1 MLGQG
6 PGSCGPRGQYGLCM
20 LQALRSVSL
29 ALSLLQFLLLPLPH
43 SHQEEWWPPPGSL
56 PDFHSLPLCQVLC
69 PSCSP
74 PQLHGILLVPV
85 LFAALAG
92 KEIEGQE
99 VAMLGSP
106 ALVPAGE
113 ETGVVGQQGTVR
125 GLPPGKGRTGC
136 SGGFTGPKVRKPGRF
151 LPPVGTGDED
161 PGLQA
166 PGGSWVMLPKER
178 GVCEALA

>member
-1 MLGQG
+1 MDLG
-6 PGSCGPRGQYGLCM
+6 GSMGCVCCR
-20 LQALRSVSL
+20 RSV
-29 ALSLLQFLLLPLPH
+29 LSVSRPEPPSVPASPPTTL
-43 SHQEEWWPPPGSL
+43 PPGSMVASSRKPPRL
-56 PDFHSLPLCQVLC
+56 RIRPLPLCQALC
-69 PSCSP
+69 PSRSP

-92 KEIEGQE
+92 EEIESQE

-113 ETGVVGQQGTVR
+113 EMGVMGQQGTVR

-136 SGGFTGPKVRKPGRF
+136 SGGFTRPKVRKPGHF

-178 GVCEALA
+178 GVCGALA